1 VELRPHADV
10 VWRRLED
17 EVVLVQLRTNRIY
30 SLNTTAARAWELLSE
45 GLGRSEVERSLL
57 EEYDVAPGELARS
70 LDELLRDLSEA
81 HLVTPGLSRR

>member
-10 VWRRLED
+10 VWRRLD
-17 EVVLVQLRTNRIY
+17 DDVVLVQLRTNRIY

-57 EEYDVAPGELARS
+57 EEYDVARDELVQS
-70 LDELLRDLSEA
+70 LDQLLKELSEA
-81 HLVTPGLSRR
+81 QLVAPA